1 MEYFNKNIKNYKIIY
16 ILLFY
21 LVWTICQLV
30 IRPALYQITPDG
42 SILFQILFDGVL
54 KNLLWTV
61 PALFLIRKF
70 NQKLWIKSGELFQNP
85 LKLETDQKKEILWI
99 ILLEIIFCVLN
110 SVVSHKGLYFRTD
123 GLPECVSF
131 LFVGITEEFVFR
143 AWLLN
148 SGIKDNN
155 QKNQYFAIAV
165 NAILFLCIH
174 FPIWI
179 LQGNFITNF
188 TSLGFVMILALS
200 VFFSWT
206 MLRFRNIWIPVG
218 VHMLWDILVTIL
230 N

>member
-21 LVWTICQLV
+21 LVWTVCQLV
-30 IRPALYQITPDG
+30 VSPALEKIVPDG
-42 SILFQILFDGVL
+42 SVSFQILFDGIL

-70 NQKLWIKSGELFQNP
+70 NEKLWIKSGELFRNP
-85 LKLETDQKKEILWI
+85 LTLETDQKKEILWI
-99 ILLEIIFCVLN
+99 ILLEIAFCVLN
-110 SVVSHKGLYFRTD
+110 SVVSHKGFYFRAD
-123 GLPECVSF
+123 GLQDCVSF

-148 SGIKDNN
+148 SSITE
-155 QKNQYFAIAV
+155 KNQYPAIAV
-165 NAILFLCIH
+165 NAVLFLCIH

-188 TSLGFVMILALS
+188 TSFGFVMILALS

-206 MLRFRNIWIPVG
+206 MLHFRNIWVSVC